1 MKKNLFSKILV
12 ASSLMGLVSC
22 GGDSTSP
29 VTSPVSSTTPLTTPA
44 QTTTAKGAFKY
55 ESHGHTYGM
64 AVVVTFD
71 AAHKI
76 TKVERDAATIEAES
90 LVEVTQTTV
99 EGVWNHEEMTEMY
112 NSKIGEALNSF
123 VGLEAEAY
131 YNAAVAELNGK
142 LPTTWPEKSG
152 SFGAY
157 LNLEVLTGATQ
168 SATRLA
174 AAVANACATHLG
186 KTVLVEPVTSTGGGS
201 GGSTSTSPVTSS
213 TPSSSEVSSSSPS
226 SSEVSSSTP
235 ESSTSSTTTE
245 TPAA

>member
-22 GGDSTSP
+22 GGDNTSSTP
-29 VTSPVSSTTPLTTPA
+29 VTSPVSPTTPVTTPA

-90 LVEVTQTTV
+90 LVEVTQTT
-99 EGVWNHEEMTEMY
+99 EGAWDHEAMTEMY
-112 NSKIGEALNSF
+112 NAKIGEALNSF

-142 LPTTWPEKSG
+142 LPTTWPDKTG
-152 SFGAY
+152 SFGSY

-186 KTVLVEPVTSTGGGS
+186 KTVLVEPVSSTGGE
-201 GGSTSTSPVTSS
+201 GGGNTSTSPVTST
-213 TPSSSEVSSSSPS
+213 TPSSSEESSA
-226 SSEVSSSTP
+226 P
-235 ESSTSSTTTE
+235 ESSTTSTTPE
-245 TPAA
+245 VPAE